1 MHIGRFREKKSL
13 ANARKNRLEIIK
25 AQLNRREMIKAGL
38 LGAGGYLVLK
48 NGLSQW
54 ASGHEAWASGG
65 GSGIGSGAIVTT
77 SPPTRAFIEALPIM
91 PVRQPVTTLTGPT
104 PTIAPNTA
112 AGEGRT
118 RPHQAFGAYP
128 TKFTFPPALKF
139 ETHQKE
145 AFVSMSPDL
154 PLQPIWGF
162 DGQYPAPTYHAR
174 YGQDLLIRNFNDLP
188 PVSQNRGF
196 GMPSVSTHL
205 HNAHTPSESDGF
217 PCDFFNP
224 GQFYDQHY
232 PNALAGFGSTHV
244 ATNGDVNEALSTLWY
259 HDHRVDFTSQN
270 VYKGLTGFYCLFN
283 THDTGNETTGFRL
296 PGVPNSSNFFAPI
309 TYDVPLMLADRVF
322 DPGTGQLFFDL
333 FNFDGI
339 LGDKFL
345 VNGKIQPFF
354 QVEPRRYRFRIL
366 NSGPSRFYQVFL
378 TDQGSNTEIPF
389 WQIATDGNLLPHPVN
404 VSNTI
409 VAVAQRMEVIIDF
422 RPFAGK
428 TLYLENRLEQLD
440 GRGPTGNTL
449 PAGAGNF
456 LLQFRVGTTVTH
468 PDASVDPA
476 TNPTYYSLPSTAAAP
491 RVSRSFRF
499 ERGNGMWEI
508 NGQIMSSDCAQPRLQ
523 VQQNSVEHWS
533 LQNNS
538 GSWMHPVHIHFEEH
552 QIMSQSLPLLS
563 TDVSR
568 KDVFRLQHNETC
580 TLFFRFRDF
589 TGRYPLHCHNV
600 VHEDHAMML
609 RWDIVP
615 APGGDTNTQ
624 P

>member
-1 MHIGRFREKKSL
+1 MHISRYREKKL
-13 ANARKNRLEIIK
+13 LTIARKNRLEIIK
-25 AQLNRREMIKAGL
+25 AQLNRRDMLKAGL
-38 LGAGGYLVLK
+38 LGAGGYLALK
-48 NGLSQW
+48 GGLSQW
-54 ASGHEAWASGG
+54 ASGKAWASGG
-65 GSGIGSGAIVTT
+65 DGGGGGGGGTT

-91 PVRQPVTTLTGPT
+91 PIRQPVTTLSGPT

-112 AGEGRT
+112 GGEGRT
-118 RPHQAFGAYP
+118 RPHQAFGSYP

-139 ETHQKE
+139 QTHQKE

-154 PLQPIWGF
+154 PAQPIWGF
-162 DGQYPAPTYHAR
+162 DGQYPAPTHYAR
-174 YGQDLLIRNFNDLP
+174 YGQELLIRNFNDLP
-188 PVSQNRGF
+188 PVGQNRGF

-217 PCDFFNP
+217 PCDFFSP

-244 ATNGDVNEALSTLWY
+244 STNGDINEALGTLWY

-270 VYKGLTGFYCLFN
+270 VYKGLTGFYCLYN
-283 THDTGNETTGFRL
+283 NLDTGNETTGFRL
-296 PGVPNSSNFFAPI
+296 PGVPDPSGFFAPVK
-309 TYDVPLMLADRVF
+309 YDVPLMLADRVF
-322 DPGTGQLFFDL
+322 DPNTGLLFFDL

-354 QVEPRRYRFRIL
+354 QVEPRRYRFRVL
-366 NSGPSRFYQVFL
+366 NSGPSRFYQLFL
-378 TDQGSNTEIPF
+378 TDQGSNTQIPF
-389 WQIATDGNLLPHPVN
+389 FQIASDGNLLPHPISVN
-404 VSNTI
+404 NTI
-409 VAVAQRMEVIIDF
+409 IAVAQRMEVIIDF

-428 TLYLENRLEQLD
+428 TLYFENRMEQTD

-456 LLQFRVGTTVTH
+456 IMQFRVSSAPVA
-468 PDASVDPA
+468 DNSVDPA
-476 TNPTYYSLPSTAAAP
+476 TRPTYYTLPSKTAAA
-491 RVSRSFRF
+491 RVARSFRF
-499 ERGNGMWEI
+499 ERTNGQWAI
-508 NGQIMSSDCAQPRLQ
+508 NGRLMDADCASPRFQ
-523 VQQNSVEHWS
+523 VQQNSVEYWS

-538 GSWMHPVHIHFEEH
+538 GGWMHPVHIHFEEH
-552 QIMSQSLPLLS
+552 QIMSQNLPMLA

-568 KDVFRLQHNETC
+568 KDVYRLQHDATSQ
-580 TLFFRFRDF
+580 LFYRFRDF
-589 TGRYPLHCHNV
+589 VGRYPLHCHNV

-615 APGGDTNTQ
+615 APGGDTNGT